1 MLSTQ
6 APAAKIFL
14 FFLEPQPLFP
24 DNVKRC
30 GGRPCVARRPLSDWA
45 RTIMDALTPNSGLKP
60 EAEPDPGL
68 DRRTRRNLLLLTCCQ
83 AVGQS
88 CNTMMFAATGLSVIT
103 FYHHPEFANLPVTMQ
118 HLGVMIWVFPAALL
132 MQRIGRSIGF
142 RIGSLFGMAGATVM
156 CIGLYTANFLVMCA
170 GGLVLGYAVACL
182 QMYRFAA
189 AELVP
194 IQYRA
199 KAISWVTAGGVAA
212 AVIGPSLV
220 RVTHDLTMPL
230 YVATYAAILVL
241 HVIVFTVM
249 SFISFPSVAQAAST
263 LSPVESAVPP
273 RPLLEIA
280 SQPRFIASAMA
291 GMLAFG
297 TMSFIMSA
305 SPLAIV
311 ACGFPHA
318 AAHWVIFMYVL
329 GMFVPSFFT
338 GNLINR
344 FGATTV
350 MAWGVV
356 LMLIGVAAA
365 LSGLSEWNFRI
376 ALTVNGVGWNFLF
389 VGATTLVT
397 TCYRPNERGKT
408 QALND
413 LLVFSTTATSSF
425 MAGFLQDRW
434 GWQPLNWFSLLL
446 MLAAACAVLWLR
458 NQRPTL
464 SPAH

>member
-1 MLSTQ
+1 
-6 APAAKIFL
+6 
-14 FFLEPQPLFP
+14 
-24 DNVKRC
+24 
-30 GGRPCVARRPLSDWA
+30 
-45 RTIMDALTPNSGLKP
+45 MDALNPQSTLKP
-60 EAEPDPGL
+60 EADPAQDL
-68 DRRTRRNLLLLTCCQ
+68 DRRARRNLLLLACCQ

-103 FYHHPEFANLPVTMQ
+103 FYHRPDLANLPVTMQ
-118 HLGVMIWVFPAALL
+118 HIGVMIWVFPAALL
-132 MQRIGRSIGF
+132 MQRVGRGVGF
-142 RIGSLFGMAGATVM
+142 RVGSLFGMAGAIVM
-156 CIGLYTANFLVMCA
+156 CLGLYSGNFLVMCG
-170 GGLVLGYAVACL
+170 GGLILGYAVACL

-194 IQYRA
+194 VHYRA

-230 YVATYAAILVL
+230 YLATYAAILAL

-249 SFISFPSVAQAAST
+249 SFITFPPVATSASAADT
-263 LSPVESAVPP
+263 AEVTAPP
-273 RPLLEIA
+273 RPLSVIA
-280 SQPRFIASAMA
+280 SQPRFIASVMA

-311 ACGFPHA
+311 GCGFPHA
-318 AAHWVIFMYVL
+318 EAHWVIFMHVL

-344 FGATTV
+344 YGATNV
-350 MAWGVV
+350 MACGVV
-356 LMLIGVAAA
+356 FMLAGVTAA
-365 LSGLSEWNFRI
+365 LSGLDIWNFRI

-434 GWQPLNWFSLLL
+434 GWQPLNWFSVLL
-446 MLAAACAVLWLR
+446 MLAAAAAVIWLR
-458 NQRPTL
+458 VQRPAL
-464 SPAH
+464 SAAH

>member
-1 MLSTQ
+1 
-6 APAAKIFL
+6 
-14 FFLEPQPLFP
+14 
-24 DNVKRC
+24 
-30 GGRPCVARRPLSDWA
+30 
-45 RTIMDALTPNSGLKP
+45 MDVLNPRSGLKP
-60 EAEPDPGL
+60 EADLAESL
-68 DRRTRRNLLLLTCCQ
+68 DRRAHRNLLLLACCQ

-103 FYHHPEFANLPVTMQ
+103 FYHRPDLANLPVTMQ
-118 HLGVMIWVFPAALL
+118 HIGVMIWVFPAALL
-132 MQRIGRSIGF
+132 MQRVGRGIGF
-142 RIGSLFGMAGATVM
+142 RVGSLFGMGGAIVM
-156 CIGLYTANFLVMCA
+156 CLGLYTGNFLVMCG
-170 GGLVLGYAVACL
+170 GGLILGYAVACL

-194 IQYRA
+194 IHYRA

-220 RVTHDLTMPL
+220 RMTHDLVMPL
-230 YVATYAAILVL
+230 YVATYAAILCL
-241 HVIVFTVM
+241 HAIVFTIM
-249 SFISFPSVAQAAST
+249 SFITFPSVATSTSTASQAEI
-263 LSPVESAVPP
+263 VVPP
-273 RPLLEIA
+273 RPLWVIA
-280 SQPRFIASAMA
+280 SQPRFIASALA

-311 ACGFPHA
+311 GCGYPHA
-318 AAHWVIFMYVL
+318 EAHWVIFLHVL

-356 LMLIGVAAA
+356 LMLTGVVAA
-365 LSGLSEWNFRI
+365 LSGTAEWNFRI

-397 TCYRPNERGKT
+397 TCYRPNERGKA

-434 GWQPLNWFSLLL
+434 GWQPLNWFSALL
-446 MLAAACAVLWLR
+446 MMSAAAAVIWLR
-458 NQRPTL
+458 YQRPTL
-464 SPAH
+464 SPVH

>member
-1 MLSTQ
+1 MN
-6 APAAKIFL
+6 P
-14 FFLEPQPLFP
+14 E
-24 DNVKRC
+24 
-30 GGRPCVARRPLSDWA
+30 
-45 RTIMDALTPNSGLKP
+45 SGLRP
-60 EAEPDPGL
+60 EADLAERL
-68 DRRTRRNLLLLTCCQ
+68 DRRAHRNLLLLACCQ

-103 FYHHPEFANLPVTMQ
+103 FYHRPDLANLPVTMQ
-118 HLGVMIWVFPAALL
+118 HIGVMIWVFPAALL
-132 MQRIGRSIGF
+132 MQRVGRSIGF
-142 RIGSLFGMAGATVM
+142 RVGSLFGMAGAIVM
-156 CIGLYTANFLVMCA
+156 CLGLYTGNFLVMCG
-170 GGLVLGYAVACL
+170 GGLILGYAVACL

-194 IQYRA
+194 IHYRA

-220 RVTHDLTMPL
+220 RVTHDLAMPL

-241 HVIVFTVM
+241 HLIVFTVM
-249 SFISFPSVAQAAST
+249 SFITFPPVTAAASSA
-263 LSPVESAVPP
+263 SPAEPVAPP
-273 RPLLEIA
+273 RPLWEIA

-311 ACGFPHA
+311 GCGFPHSE
-318 AAHWVIFMYVL
+318 AHWVIFMHVL

-350 MAWGVV
+350 MAWGVA
-356 LMLIGVAAA
+356 LMLAGVVAA
-365 LSGLSEWNFRI
+365 LSGLTEWNFRV

-397 TCYRPNERGKT
+397 TCYRPNERGKA

-434 GWQPLNWFSLLL
+434 GWQPLNWFSVLL
-446 MLAAACAVLWLR
+446 MTAAAFAVLWLR
-458 NQRPTL
+458 YQRPTL
-464 SPAH
+464 SAAH

>member
-1 MLSTQ
+1 
-6 APAAKIFL
+6 
-14 FFLEPQPLFP
+14 
-24 DNVKRC
+24 
-30 GGRPCVARRPLSDWA
+30 
-45 RTIMDALTPNSGLKP
+45 MDALSPGAGLRP
-60 EAEPDPGL
+60 ETDPAESL
-68 DRRTRRNLLLLTCCQ
+68 DRRAHRNLLLLACCQ

-103 FYHHPEFANLPVTMQ
+103 FYHRPDLANLPVTMQ
-118 HLGVMIWVFPAALL
+118 HIGVMIWVFPAALL
-132 MQRIGRSIGF
+132 MQRVGRSIGF
-142 RIGSLFGMAGATVM
+142 RVGSLFGMAGASVM
-156 CIGLYTANFLVMCA
+156 CLGLYTGNFLVMCG
-170 GGLVLGYAVACL
+170 GGLILGYAVACL

-194 IQYRA
+194 IHYRA

-230 YVATYAAILVL
+230 YLATYAAILGL

-249 SFISFPSVAQAAST
+249 SFITFPPVVAAAST
-263 LSPVESAVPP
+263 ASQAEIAAPP
-273 RPLLEIA
+273 RPLWEIA

-297 TMSFIMSA
+297 MMSFIMSA

-311 ACGFPHA
+311 GCGFPHSE
-318 AAHWVIFMYVL
+318 AHWVIFMHVL

-344 FGATTV
+344 FGVTTV
-350 MAWGVV
+350 MACGIA
-356 LMLIGVAAA
+356 LMLAGVAAA
-365 LSGLSEWNFRI
+365 LSGTAEWNFRI
-376 ALTVNGVGWNFLF
+376 ALTVNGIGWNFLF

-397 TCYRPNERGKT
+397 TCYRPNERGKA

-434 GWQPLNWFSLLL
+434 GWQPLNWFSVLLIT
-446 MLAAACAVLWLR
+446 AAAVAVIWLR
-458 NQRPTL
+458 VQRPTL
-464 SPAH
+464 SAA

>member
-1 MLSTQ
+1 MNALSR
-6 APAAKIFL
+6 PARA
-14 FFLEPQPLFP
+14 
-24 DNVKRC
+24 
-30 GGRPCVARRPLSDWA
+30 GHARSPEALGNNN
-45 RTIMDALTPNSGLKP
+45 IMDALNPQSGLKP
-60 EAEPDPGL
+60 PIDPVQGL
-68 DRRTRRNLLLLTCCQ
+68 DRRAYRNLVLLTCCQ

-103 FYHHPEFANLPVTMQ
+103 FYHRHDLANLPVTMQ
-118 HLGVMIWVFPAALL
+118 HIGVMIWVFPAALL
-132 MQRIGRSIGF
+132 MQRVGRSIGF
-142 RIGSLFGMAGATVM
+142 RVGSLFGMTGATVM
-156 CIGLYTANFLVMCA
+156 CIGLYTANFLVMCL

-194 IQYRA
+194 LSYRA

-220 RVTHDLTMPL
+220 RVTHDLVMPL
-230 YVATYAAILVL
+230 YLATYATIFIL
-241 HVIVFTVM
+241 HIIVFTIM
-249 SFISFPSVAQAAST
+249 SFIGFPSVAAST
-263 LSPVESAVPP
+263 AAAPAAEASIPP
-273 RPLLEIA
+273 RPLWEIA

-311 ACGFPHA
+311 GCGFPHSE
-318 AAHWVIFMYVL
+318 AHWVIFMHVL

-338 GNLINR
+338 GNLIGR
-344 FGATTV
+344 YGTTTV
-350 MAWGVV
+350 MSVGIV
-356 LMLIGVAAA
+356 LMLLGVVAA
-365 LSGLSEWNFRI
+365 LSGMAEWNFRI

-389 VGATTLVT
+389 VGATALVT
-397 TCYRPNERGKT
+397 TCYRPNERGKA

-425 MAGFLQDRW
+425 MAGFLQDKW
-434 GWQPLNWFSLLL
+434 GWQPLNWFSVVL
-446 MLAAACAVLWLR
+446 MAMAAGAVIWLR
-458 NQRPTL
+458 MQRASL
-464 SPAH
+464 SPAR

>member
-1 MLSTQ
+1 
-6 APAAKIFL
+6 
-14 FFLEPQPLFP
+14 
-24 DNVKRC
+24 
-30 GGRPCVARRPLSDWA
+30 
-45 RTIMDALTPNSGLKP
+45 MDALNPRSGLKP
-60 EAEPDPGL
+60 QFDPASGL
-68 DRRTRRNLLLLTCCQ
+68 DRSAHRNLLLLACCQ

-103 FYHHPEFANLPVTMQ
+103 FYHRHDLANLPVTMQ

-132 MQRIGRSIGF
+132 MQRLGRSIGF
-142 RIGSLFGMAGATVM
+142 RIGSLFGMTGATVM
-156 CIGLYTANFLVMCA
+156 CIGLYSANFLVMCA
-170 GGLVLGYAVACL
+170 GGLILGYAVACL

-194 IQYRA
+194 LHYRA

-220 RVTHDLTMPL
+220 RATHDLAMPL
-230 YVATYAAILVL
+230 YLATYASIFVL
-241 HVIVFTVM
+241 HVIVFTIM
-249 SFISFPSVAQAAST
+249 SFIKFPPIPTSVTGGGHIEALA
-263 LSPVESAVPP
+263 PP
-273 RPLLEIA
+273 RPLREIA

-311 ACGFPHA
+311 GCGFPHA
-318 AAHWVIFMYVL
+318 EAHWVIFMHVL

-350 MAWGVV
+350 MSAGIV
-356 LMLIGVAAA
+356 LMLLGVIAA
-365 LSGLSEWNFRI
+365 LSGMTEWNFRI

-389 VGATTLVT
+389 VAATALVT
-397 TCYRPNERGKT
+397 TCYRPNERGKA

-413 LLVFSTTATSSF
+413 LLVFGTTATSSF
-425 MAGFLQDRW
+425 MAGFLQDKW
-434 GWQPLNWFSLLL
+434 GWQPLNWLSVAL
-446 MLAAACAVLWLR
+446 MLLAAAAVLWLR
-458 NQRPTL
+458 YQRASL

>member
-1 MLSTQ
+1 
-6 APAAKIFL
+6 
-14 FFLEPQPLFP
+14 
-24 DNVKRC
+24 
-30 GGRPCVARRPLSDWA
+30 
-45 RTIMDALTPNSGLKP
+45 MDALNPQSGIKP
-60 EAEPDPGL
+60 EADPAQGL
-68 DRRTRRNLLLLTCCQ
+68 DRRAHRNLLLLACCQ

-103 FYHHPEFANLPVTMQ
+103 FYHRPDLANLPVTMQ
-118 HLGVMIWVFPAALL
+118 HIGVMIWVFPAALL
-132 MQRIGRSIGF
+132 MQMVGRSIGF
-142 RIGSLFGMAGATVM
+142 RVGSLFGMAGATVM
-156 CIGLYTANFLVMCA
+156 CLGLYTGSFLVMCA
-170 GGLVLGYAVACL
+170 GGLILGYAVACL

-194 IQYRA
+194 IHYRA

-212 AVIGPSLV
+212 AVIGPSIV
-220 RVTHDLTMPL
+220 RVTHDMAMPL
-230 YVATYAAILVL
+230 YLATYAAIICL
-241 HVIVFTVM
+241 HAIVFTVM
-249 SFISFPSVAQAAST
+249 SFITFPSVATTASSEGQAEPA
-263 LSPVESAVPP
+263 PP
-273 RPLLEIA
+273 RPLWEIA

-311 ACGFPHA
+311 GCGYPHSE
-318 AAHWVIFMYVL
+318 AHWVIFLHVL

-350 MAWGVV
+350 MAWGVA
-356 LMLIGVAAA
+356 LMLAGVVVA
-365 LSGLSEWNFRI
+365 LGGTAEWNFRI

-397 TCYRPNERGKT
+397 TCYRPNERGKA

-434 GWQPLNWFSLLL
+434 GWQPLNWLSVLL
-446 MLAAACAVLWLR
+446 MLAAAVAVIWLR
-458 NQRPTL
+458 YQRPSL
-464 SPAH
+464 SPAN

>member
-1 MLSTQ
+1 
-6 APAAKIFL
+6 
-14 FFLEPQPLFP
+14 
-24 DNVKRC
+24 
-30 GGRPCVARRPLSDWA
+30 
-45 RTIMDALTPNSGLKP
+45 MDALNPQSGLRP
-60 EAEPDPGL
+60 EADQEEGL
-68 DRRTRRNLLLLTCCQ
+68 DRRARRNLVLLTCCQ

-103 FYHHPEFANLPVTMQ
+103 FYHHPELANLPVTMQ
-118 HLGVMIWVFPAALL
+118 HVGVMIWVFPAALL

-142 RIGSLFGMAGATVM
+142 RVGSLFGMAGAVVM
-156 CIGLYTANFLVMCA
+156 CLGLYTANFLIMCV

-194 IQYRA
+194 LHYRA
-199 KAISWVTAGGVAA
+199 KAISWVTAGGVAS
-212 AVIGPSLV
+212 AVIGPSIV
-220 RVTHDLTMPL
+220 RLTHDLTMPL
-230 YVATYAAILVL
+230 YLATYASILVL

-249 SFISFPSVAQAAST
+249 SFISFPSVAASSAA
-263 LSPVESAVPP
+263 LSPTEAATPP

-280 SQPRFIASAMA
+280 SQPRFIASVIA

-311 ACGFPHA
+311 GCGFPHA
-318 AAHWVIFMYVL
+318 AAHWVIFMHVL

-344 FGATTV
+344 YGATNV
-350 MAWGVV
+350 MFAGVA
-356 LMLIGVAAA
+356 LMLVGVGAA
-365 LSGLSEWNFRI
+365 LAGLSEWHFRI
-376 ALTVNGVGWNFLF
+376 ALTANGVGWNFLF

-413 LLVFSTTATSSF
+413 MLVFSTTATSSF

-434 GWQPLNWFSLLL
+434 GWQPLNWFSMLLL
-446 MLAAACAVLWLR
+446 VAAAAAVVWLR
-458 NQRPTL
+458 RQRSTM
-464 SPAH
+464 SPAY

>member
-1 MLSTQ
+1 
-6 APAAKIFL
+6 
-14 FFLEPQPLFP
+14 
-24 DNVKRC
+24 
-30 GGRPCVARRPLSDWA
+30 
-45 RTIMDALTPNSGLKP
+45 MDVLNPRSGLKP
-60 EAEPDPGL
+60 EADLAESL
-68 DRRTRRNLLLLTCCQ
+68 DRRAHRNLLLLACCQ

-103 FYHHPEFANLPVTMQ
+103 FYHRPDLANLPVTMQ
-118 HLGVMIWVFPAALL
+118 HIGVMIWVFPAALL
-132 MQRIGRSIGF
+132 MQRVGRGIGF
-142 RIGSLFGMAGATVM
+142 RVGSLFGMGGAIVM
-156 CIGLYTANFLVMCA
+156 CLGLYTGNFLVMCG
-170 GGLVLGYAVACL
+170 GGLILGYAVACL

-194 IQYRA
+194 IHYRA

-220 RVTHDLTMPL
+220 RMTHDLVMPL
-230 YVATYAAILVL
+230 YVATYAAILCL
-241 HVIVFTVM
+241 HAIVFTIM
-249 SFISFPSVAQAAST
+249 SFITFPSVATSTSTASQAEI
-263 LSPVESAVPP
+263 VVPP
-273 RPLLEIA
+273 RPLWVIA

-311 ACGFPHA
+311 GCGYPHA
-318 AAHWVIFMYVL
+318 EAHWVIFLHVL

-356 LMLIGVAAA
+356 LMLTGVVAA
-365 LSGLSEWNFRI
+365 LSGTAEWNFRI

-397 TCYRPNERGKT
+397 TCYRPNERGKA

-434 GWQPLNWFSLLL
+434 GWQPLNWFSVLLI
-446 MLAAACAVLWLR
+446 MSAAVAVIWLR
-458 NQRPTL
+458 YQRPTL
-464 SPAH
+464 SPVH

>member
-1 MLSTQ
+1 MDTLN
-6 APAAKIFL
+6 
-14 FFLEPQPLFP
+14 PQS
-24 DNVKRC
+24 R
-30 GGRPCVARRPLSDWA
+30 
-45 RTIMDALTPNSGLKP
+45 LKP
-60 EAEPDPGL
+60 DGELVSDADPAQRL
-68 DRRTRRNLLLLTCCQ
+68 NRRAHRNLLLLACCQ

-103 FYHHPEFANLPVTMQ
+103 FYERHDLANLPVTMQ
-118 HLGVMIWVFPAALL
+118 HIGVMIWVFPAALL
-132 MQRIGRSIGF
+132 MQRVGRSVGF
-142 RIGSLFGMAGATVM
+142 RVGSLFGMAGAIVM
-156 CIGLYTANFLVMCA
+156 CLGLYNASFIVMCV
-170 GGLVLGYAVACL
+170 GGLILGYAVACL

-194 IQYRA
+194 IHYRA

-220 RVTHDLTMPL
+220 RVTHDLAMPL
-230 YVATYAAILVL
+230 YLATYAAILCL

-249 SFISFPSVAQAAST
+249 SFITFPSVVTTAST
-263 LSPVESAVPP
+263 ASPAELSAPP
-273 RPLLEIA
+273 RPLRVIA

-311 ACGFPHA
+311 GCGYPHA
-318 AAHWVIFMYVL
+318 EAHWVIFLHVL

-344 FGATTV
+344 FGTTTV
-350 MAWGVV
+350 MACGVV
-356 LMLIGVAAA
+356 LMLAGVIVA
-365 LSGLSEWNFRI
+365 LSGTAEWNFRI
-376 ALTVNGVGWNFLF
+376 ALAVNGVGWNFLF

-434 GWQPLNWFSLLL
+434 GWYPLNWFSVLL
-446 MLAAACAVLWLR
+446 MLAAAAAVTWLR
-458 NQRPTL
+458 YQRPTL
-464 SPAH
+464 STAY

>member
-1 MLSTQ
+1 
-6 APAAKIFL
+6 
-14 FFLEPQPLFP
+14 
-24 DNVKRC
+24 
-30 GGRPCVARRPLSDWA
+30 
-45 RTIMDALTPNSGLKP
+45 MDALTPDSGLKP
-60 EAEPDPGL
+60 EAEPEQVL
-68 DRRTRRNLLLLTCCQ
+68 DRRAHRNLLLLACCQ

-103 FYHHPEFANLPVTMQ
+103 FYHRPDLANLPVTMQ
-118 HLGVMIWVFPAALL
+118 HIGVMIWVFPAALL
-132 MQRIGRSIGF
+132 MQRVGRSIGF
-142 RIGSLFGMAGATVM
+142 RVGSLFGMAGASVM
-156 CIGLYTANFLVMCA
+156 CLGLYTGNFLVMCA

-194 IQYRA
+194 IHYRA

-230 YVATYAAILVL
+230 YLATYGAILCL
-241 HVIVFTVM
+241 HLIVFTIM
-249 SFISFPSVAQAAST
+249 SFISFPPVAAAAPT
-263 LSPVESAVPP
+263 AGKAEITAPP
-273 RPLLEIA
+273 RPLRVIA

-311 ACGFPHA
+311 GCGFPHA
-318 AAHWVIFMYVL
+318 EAHWVIFMHVL

-350 MAWGVV
+350 MSGGVA
-356 LMLIGVAAA
+356 LMLIGVVAA
-365 LSGLSEWNFRI
+365 LSGMTEWNFRI

-389 VGATTLVT
+389 VAATALVT
-397 TCYRPNERGKT
+397 TCYRPNERGKA

-434 GWQPLNWFSLLL
+434 GWQPLNWFSVLL
-446 MLAAACAVLWLR
+446 MLAAAAAVVWLR
-458 NQRPTL
+458 HQRASL
-464 SPAH
+464 SPSH

>member
-1 MLSTQ
+1 
-6 APAAKIFL
+6 
-14 FFLEPQPLFP
+14 
-24 DNVKRC
+24 
-30 GGRPCVARRPLSDWA
+30 
-45 RTIMDALTPNSGLKP
+45 MDAMNPESGLRP
-60 EAEPDPGL
+60 EADLEENL
-68 DRRTRRNLLLLTCCQ
+68 DRRAHRNLVLLACCQ

-103 FYHHPEFANLPVTMQ
+103 FYHRPDLANLPVTMQ
-118 HLGVMIWVFPAALL
+118 HIGVMIWVFPAALL
-132 MQRIGRSIGF
+132 MQRVGRSIGF
-142 RIGSLFGMAGATVM
+142 RVGSLFGMAGAIVM
-156 CIGLYTANFLVMCA
+156 CLGLYTGNFLVMCG
-170 GGLVLGYAVACL
+170 GGLILGYAVACL

-194 IQYRA
+194 IHYRA

-220 RVTHDLTMPL
+220 RVTHDLAMPL
-230 YVATYAAILVL
+230 YLATYAAILGL
-241 HVIVFTVM
+241 HIIVFTVM
-249 SFISFPSVAQAAST
+249 SFITFPPVATSAAAAS
-263 LSPVESAVPP
+263 PAEAAAPP
-273 RPLLEIA
+273 RPLRVIA

-311 ACGFPHA
+311 GCGFPHSE
-318 AAHWVIFMYVL
+318 AHWVIFMHVL

-344 FGATTV
+344 FGVTTM
-350 MAWGVV
+350 MACGVA
-356 LMLIGVAAA
+356 LMLAGVAAA
-365 LSGLSEWNFRI
+365 LGGTAEWNFRI
-376 ALTVNGVGWNFLF
+376 ALTVNGIGWNFLF

-397 TCYRPNERGKT
+397 TCYRPNERGKA

-434 GWQPLNWFSLLL
+434 GWQPLNWFSVLLIG
-446 MLAAACAVLWLR
+446 AAAAAVLWLR
-458 NQRPTL
+458 YQRPAL
-464 SPAH
+464 SPAY

>member
-1 MLSTQ
+1 
-6 APAAKIFL
+6 
-14 FFLEPQPLFP
+14 
-24 DNVKRC
+24 
-30 GGRPCVARRPLSDWA
+30 
-45 RTIMDALTPNSGLKP
+45 MDAMNPESGLRP
-60 EAEPDPGL
+60 EADLAERL
-68 DRRTRRNLLLLTCCQ
+68 DRRAHRNLLLLACCQ

-103 FYHHPEFANLPVTMQ
+103 FYHRPDLANLPVTMQ
-118 HLGVMIWVFPAALL
+118 HIGVMIWVFPAALL
-132 MQRIGRSIGF
+132 MQRVGRSIGF
-142 RIGSLFGMAGATVM
+142 RVGSLFGMAGAIVM
-156 CIGLYTANFLVMCA
+156 CLGLYTANFLVMCG
-170 GGLVLGYAVACL
+170 GGLILGYAVACL

-194 IQYRA
+194 IHYRA

-220 RVTHDLTMPL
+220 RVTHDLAMPL
-230 YVATYAAILVL
+230 YLATYAAILCL
-241 HVIVFTVM
+241 HVIVFMVM
-249 SFISFPSVAQAAST
+249 SFITFPPIAATASAASPT
-263 LSPVESAVPP
+263 EATAPP
-273 RPLLEIA
+273 RPLWEIA

-311 ACGFPHA
+311 GCGFPHSE
-318 AAHWVIFMYVL
+318 AHWVIFMHVL

-350 MAWGVV
+350 MAWGVA
-356 LMLIGVAAA
+356 LMLAGVVAA
-365 LSGLSEWNFRI
+365 LSGLTEWNFRV

-389 VGATTLVT
+389 VAATTVVT

-425 MAGFLQDRW
+425 MAGFLQDRC
-434 GWQPLNWFSLLL
+434 GQY
-446 MLAAACAVLWLR
+446 
-458 NQRPTL
+458 QQ
-464 SPAH
+464 H

>member
-1 MLSTQ
+1 
-6 APAAKIFL
+6 
-14 FFLEPQPLFP
+14 
-24 DNVKRC
+24 
-30 GGRPCVARRPLSDWA
+30 
-45 RTIMDALTPNSGLKP
+45 MDAMSPGSALKP
-60 EAEPDPGL
+60 ETDPAQSL
-68 DRRTRRNLLLLTCCQ
+68 DRSARRNLLLLACCQ

-103 FYHHPEFANLPVTMQ
+103 FYHRPELANLPVTMQ
-118 HLGVMIWVFPAALL
+118 HIGVMIWVFPAALL
-132 MQRIGRSIGF
+132 MQRVGRSIGF
-142 RIGSLFGMAGATVM
+142 RVGSLFGMAGAVTM
-156 CIGLYTANFLVMCA
+156 CIGLYSGNFVVMCG
-170 GGLVLGYAVACL
+170 GGLILGYAVACL

-194 IQYRA
+194 IHYRA

-230 YVATYAAILVL
+230 YLATYAAILVL

-249 SFISFPSVAQAAST
+249 SFIRFPSVAASTAAS
-263 LSPVESAVPP
+263 PAEAVVPP

-311 ACGFPHA
+311 GCGFPHA
-318 AAHWVIFMYVL
+318 AAHWVIFMHVL

-344 FGATTV
+344 FGVTNI
-350 MAWGVV
+350 MALGIV
-356 LMLIGVAAA
+356 LMLAGVAAA
-365 LSGLSEWNFRI
+365 LQGTTEWNFRI

-397 TCYRPNERGKT
+397 TCYRPNERGKA

-434 GWQPLNWFSLLL
+434 GWQPLNWFSMVLIT
-446 MLAAACAVLWLR
+446 AAAVAVIWLR
-458 NQRPTL
+458 YQRPAL
-464 SPAH
+464 SPA

>member
-1 MLSTQ
+1 
-6 APAAKIFL
+6 
-14 FFLEPQPLFP
+14 
-24 DNVKRC
+24 
-30 GGRPCVARRPLSDWA
+30 
-45 RTIMDALTPNSGLKP
+45 
-60 EAEPDPGL
+60 
-68 DRRTRRNLLLLTCCQ
+68 
-83 AVGQS
+83 
-88 CNTMMFAATGLSVIT
+88 MMFAATGLSVIT
-103 FYHHPEFANLPVTMQ
+103 FYHRPELANLPVTMQ

-132 MQRIGRSIGF
+132 MQRMGRSVGF
-142 RIGSLFGMAGATVM
+142 RVGSLFGMAGAAVM
-156 CIGLYTANFLVMCA
+156 CIGLYTANFPVMCT
-170 GGLVLGYAVACL
+170 GGLILGYAVACL

-194 IQYRA
+194 LHYRA

-220 RVTHDLTMPL
+220 RVTHDLTMPFYL
-230 YVATYAAILVL
+230 ATYAAIFGL
-241 HVIVFTVM
+241 HVIVFTIM
-249 SFISFPSVAQAAST
+249 SFINFPGIVASVSVAGHTEALA
-263 LSPVESAVPP
+263 PP

-311 ACGFPHA
+311 GCGFTHA
-318 AAHWVIFMYVL
+318 EAHWVIFMHVL

-350 MAWGVV
+350 MSLGIV
-356 LMLIGVAAA
+356 LMLLGVIAA
-365 LSGLSEWNFRI
+365 LSGMTEWNFRI

-389 VGATTLVT
+389 VGATALVT
-397 TCYRPNERGKT
+397 TCYRPNERGKA

-425 MAGFLQDRW
+425 MAGFLQDKW
-434 GWQPLNWFSLLL
+434 GWQPLNWLSVLL
-446 MLAAACAVLWLR
+446 MLVAAAAVIWLR
-458 NQRPTL
+458 RQRASL
-464 SPAH
+464 SPVR

>member
-1 MLSTQ
+1 
-6 APAAKIFL
+6 
-14 FFLEPQPLFP
+14 
-24 DNVKRC
+24 
-30 GGRPCVARRPLSDWA
+30 
-45 RTIMDALTPNSGLKP
+45 MDALTPDSGLKP
-60 EAEPDPGL
+60 EADPAQVL
-68 DRRTRRNLLLLTCCQ
+68 DRRAHRNLLLLACCQ

-103 FYHHPEFANLPVTMQ
+103 FYHRPDLANLPVTMQ
-118 HLGVMIWVFPAALL
+118 HIGVMIWVFPAALL
-132 MQRIGRSIGF
+132 MQRVGRSIGF
-142 RIGSLFGMAGATVM
+142 RVGSLFGMAGAAIM
-156 CIGLYTANFLVMCA
+156 CLGLYTANFLVMCA

-194 IQYRA
+194 IHYRA
-199 KAISWVTAGGVAA
+199 RAISWVTAGGVAA
-212 AVIGPSLV
+212 AVFGPSLV

-230 YVATYAAILVL
+230 YLATYAAILCL
-241 HVIVFTVM
+241 HIIVFTIM
-249 SFISFPSVAQAAST
+249 SFISFPTVAASAAGAG
-263 LSPVESAVPP
+263 LAGIAAPP
-273 RPLLEIA
+273 RPLRVIA

-311 ACGFPHA
+311 GCGFPHA
-318 AAHWVIFMYVL
+318 EAHWVIFMHVL

-350 MAWGVV
+350 MSWGVV
-356 LMLIGVAAA
+356 LMLVGVVAA
-365 LSGLSEWNFRI
+365 LSGMTEWNFRL

-389 VGATTLVT
+389 VGATALVT

-408 QALND
+408 QAFND

-434 GWQPLNWFSLLL
+434 GWQPLNWFSVLL
-446 MLAAACAVLWLR
+446 MLAAAVAVVWLR
-458 NQRPTL
+458 HQRASL
-464 SPAH
+464 SPVH

>member
-1 MLSTQ
+1 
-6 APAAKIFL
+6 
-14 FFLEPQPLFP
+14 
-24 DNVKRC
+24 
-30 GGRPCVARRPLSDWA
+30 
-45 RTIMDALTPNSGLKP
+45 MDAMNPESGLRP
-60 EAEPDPGL
+60 EADLAERL
-68 DRRTRRNLLLLTCCQ
+68 DRRAHRNLLLLACCQ

-103 FYHHPEFANLPVTMQ
+103 FYHRPDLANLPVTMQ
-118 HLGVMIWVFPAALL
+118 HIGVMIWVFPAALL
-132 MQRIGRSIGF
+132 MQRVGRSVGF
-142 RIGSLFGMAGATVM
+142 RVGSLFGMAGAVVM
-156 CIGLYTANFLVMCA
+156 CLGLYTANFLIMCG
-170 GGLVLGYAVACL
+170 GGLILGYAVACL

-194 IQYRA
+194 IHYRA

-230 YVATYAAILVL
+230 YLATYAAILCL

-249 SFISFPSVAQAAST
+249 SFITFPPIAASAA
-263 LSPVESAVPP
+263 SPAEAAVPP
-273 RPLLEIA
+273 RPLWEIA

-311 ACGFPHA
+311 GCGFPHSE
-318 AAHWVIFMYVL
+318 AHWVIFMHVL

-338 GNLINR
+338 GTLINR

-350 MAWGVV
+350 MAWGVA
-356 LMLIGVAAA
+356 LMLAGVVAA
-365 LSGLSEWNFRI
+365 LSGLTEWHFRV

-397 TCYRPNERGKT
+397 TCYRPNERGKA

-434 GWQPLNWFSLLL
+434 GWQPLNWFSVLL
-446 MLAAACAVLWLR
+446 MTAAAVAVIWLR
-458 NQRPTL
+458 YQRPAL
-464 SPAH
+464 SAAH